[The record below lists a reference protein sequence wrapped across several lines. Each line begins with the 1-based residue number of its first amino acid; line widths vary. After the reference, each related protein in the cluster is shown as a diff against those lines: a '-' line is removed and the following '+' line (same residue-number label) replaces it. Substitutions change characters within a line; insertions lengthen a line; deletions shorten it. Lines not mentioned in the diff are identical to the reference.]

1 MNVSIQLSIHV
12 NISVKTLLEVI
23 TVNVIKAICY
33 RVITGPVKVCYV
45 DSIQ

>member
-1 MNVSIQLSIHV
+1 MNAPIQLSINV
-12 NISVKTLLEVI
+12 NIFVKTLSEVI
-23 TVNVIKAICY
+23 TVNVIEAICC